1 MAGINISEVK
11 TVAVKDSD
19 DLEIRPGDQIMIR
32 NNRGEDIVCRFKE
45 VAGGYFVTTTL
56 DGEIENKYRIGS
68 ILKCQIIYG
77 ITYRK
82 DM

>member
-32 NNRGEDIVCRFKE
+32 NNRGEDIV
-45 VAGGYFVTTTL
+45 
-56 DGEIENKYRIGS
+56 
-68 ILKCQIIYG
+68 
-77 ITYRK
+77 
-82 DM
+82 

>member
-1 MAGINISEVK
+1 
-11 TVAVKDSD
+11 
-19 DLEIRPGDQIMIR
+19 MIR

-68 ILKCQIIYG
+68 ILKCQILYG